1 MVTLLPPTSPIL
13 PTTPANPNFRST
25 TARRTARTVLW
36 EQQLQRTAPS
46 PQQPPLHH
54 RCPRAPRTFFGLR
67 VGDLQVAV
75 GRLQLLPAH
84 DLALEVAQGDV
95 QPVEGDRIIVELG
108 GELVVH
114 ARHGGARA
122 APALARRG
130 RGGRAGPAG
139 AGTAALGRRAAL
151 RARGAAPWPGRGLR
165 AGQAS
170 ALHRGEPAASAPQRP
185 RPSASAARPPGSC
198 SRPRSTRPG
207 PRSVRARARL
217 VRARLGLGPAR
228 LCPAP
233 LGSGS
238 GSGSGPL
245 GPAPLRSLQDGP
257 RPVPLGPARP
267 RSARFGPAR
276 PRWRLP
282 RPPLP
287 SALRRGVSRPTPHG
301 PREHAQTER
310 VHHAARDPAPRV
322 TLGHVGAAAPPPV
335 ASAP

>member
-13 PTTPANPNFRST
+13 PTTPGNPNFCST
-25 TARRTARTVLW
+25 SARRTARTVLW

-151 RARGAAPWPGRGLR
+151 RARGAAPWP
-165 AGQAS
+165 A
-170 ALHRGEPAASAPQRP
+170 AASGLGRPQLSIVASP
-185 RPSASAARPPGSC
+185 RPPPRNDRGPRRARRARP
-198 SRPRSTRPG
+198 
-207 PRSVRARARL
+207 A
-217 VRARLGLGPAR
+217 PA
-228 LCPAP
+228 
-233 LGSGS
+233 
-238 GSGSGPL
+238 
-245 GPAPLRSLQDGP
+245 
-257 RPVPLGPARP
+257 LGPARP
-267 RSARFGPAR
+267 GPGPARFG
-276 PRWRLP
+276 
-282 RPPLP
+282 
-287 SALRRGVSRPTPHG
+287 
-301 PREHAQTER
+301 
-310 VHHAARDPAPRV
+310 
-322 TLGHVGAAAPPPV
+322 LGLVWFGLD
-335 ASAP
+335 